1 MKRSSTKREEIYA
14 NHELTND
21 WYIECGRKLST
32 SAEKKNIEQSNY
44 RIDKRYEQAFH

>member
-32 SAEKKNIEQSNY
+32 SAEKKKVEQSNY